1 MIVLFVE
8 DDSKLAQQTIN
19 FLENE
24 GIEVDY
30 AAGVKSA
37 LAISE
42 DAGLALATAY
52 DAIILDMNLPDGNGV
67 SLAKILSARLPHTP
81 ILFLT
86 GQAALEDKVAAFD
99 AGALDYLTKPFAM
112 AELAIRLKLLARK
125 QPEHSD
131 TFTLADLQVN
141 FSEKIIQRAGRG
153 ITLSPQQWQ
162 LLALLCRSSPAYV
175 AKATILSTIWADI
188 DASNDMY
195 KSLISRLRNNISR
208 KHEAALLSIAPKQ
221 GVALREPDRCE

>member
-8 DDSKLAQQTIN
+8 DDSKLAQQTIH

-30 AAGVKSA
+30 AAGIRQA

-42 DAGLALATAY
+42 DAASAPEGVY

-67 SLAKILSARLPHTP
+67 MLAKTLRQTLPQIP

-86 GQAALEDKVAAFD
+86 GQSALEDKVAAFE

-125 QPEHSD
+125 QPEHAD

-175 AKATILSTIWADI
+175 PKATILSTIWVDT

-221 GVALREPDRCE
+221 GVALREAD

>member
-30 AAGVKSA
+30 AANIRQA

-42 DAGLALATAY
+42 NAGADPLLQAY

-67 SLAKILSARLPHTP
+67 SLAKTLSETMANTP

-86 GQAALEDKVAAFD
+86 GQAEIDDKLAAFA

-112 AELAIRLKLLARK
+112 AELAIRLKLLGRK
-125 QPEHSD
+125 QPD
-131 TFTLADLQVN
+131 KADAFALDNLEIN
-141 FSEKIIQRAGRG
+141 FSEKIILRGKRA

-162 LLALLCRSSPAYV
+162 LLALLCRHSPAFV
-175 AKATILSTIWADI
+175 AKETILNSIWPDT

-195 KSLISRLRNNISR
+195 KSLISRLRNNLSR
-208 KHEAALLSIAPKQ
+208 KDEPGLLVIAPKQ
-221 GVALREPDRCE
+221 GVALREHSE

>member
-30 AAGVKSA
+30 AAGIRQA

-42 DAGLALATAY
+42 DAASAPEAVY
-52 DAIILDMNLPDGNGV
+52 DAVILDMNLPDGNGV
-67 SLAKILSARLPHTP
+67 ALAKTLRNTLPQIP

-86 GQAALEDKVAAFD
+86 GQSALEDKVAAFE

-125 QPEHSD
+125 QPENAD

-141 FSEKIIQRAGRG
+141 FSEKIIQRAGRA

-162 LLALLCRSSPAYV
+162 LLALLCRTSPAYV
-175 AKATILSTIWADI
+175 PKATILSTIWTDT

-221 GVALREPDRCE
+221 GVALREAD

>member
-24 GIEVDY
+24 NIEVDY
-30 AAGVKSA
+30 AASIRQA
-37 LAISE
+37 LAIS
-42 DAGLALATAY
+42 DNAGIDQGY

-67 SLAKILSARLPHTP
+67 ALAKALTERQPQTP

-86 GQAALEDKVAAFD
+86 GQSDLDDKLAAFE

-125 QPEHSD
+125 QPDKSD
-131 TFTLADLQVN
+131 IFTLAGLEIN
-141 FSEKIIQRAGRG
+141 FSEKMIQRAGRA

-162 LLALLCRSSPAYV
+162 LLALLCRHSPAFV
-175 AKATILSTIWADI
+175 AKETILNNIWPDA

-195 KSLISRLRNNISR
+195 KSLISRLRNNLSR
-208 KHEAALLSIAPKQ
+208 KDEPGLLAIAPKQ
-221 GVALREPDRCE
+221 GVALREHSE

>member
-30 AAGVKSA
+30 AANIRQA

-42 DAGLALATAY
+42 NAANDPLSEVY
-52 DAIILDMNLPDGNGV
+52 DAIILDMNLPDGNGLT
-67 SLAKILSARLPHTP
+67 LAKTFNDTMARTP

-86 GQAALEDKVAAFD
+86 GQTALDDKLAAFE

-125 QPEHSD
+125 QPDKSD
-131 TFTLADLQVN
+131 VFTLGDLDIN
-141 FSEKIIQRAGRG
+141 FSEKMIQRAGRA

-162 LLALLCRSSPAYV
+162 LLALLCRHSPAFV
-175 AKATILSTIWADI
+175 AKESILNHIWGDT

-195 KSLISRLRNNISR
+195 KSLISRLRNNLSR
-208 KHEAALLSIAPKQ
+208 KDESGLLMIAPKQ
-221 GVALREPDRCE
+221 GVALRENS